1 MMPAS
6 ESMLKEPP
14 VSFPYPR
21 LADAIESVLLSEE
34 QIQERIRELGEQIA
48 RDYAGKDL
56 VLIGVLKGVALFF
69 GDMMR
74 AIDLPI
80 EIDFM
85 AVSSYGASTRSSG
98 VVRILKD
105 LDETITGRHVL
116 ILEDIIDTG
125 LTLSYLVRTLMERR
139 PASLEICTMLDKPA
153 RRLVEVPVK
162 YTGFT
167 IPDQFVVGFGLD
179 YDQKFRNLPFVG
191 ILKPEVYSK

>member
-1 MMPAS
+1 MTAP
-6 ESMLKEPP
+6 ETTLKESP
-14 VSFPYPR
+14 VSFAYPR
-21 LADAIESVLLSEE
+21 LVDAIESVLFSEE
-34 QIQERIRELGEQIA
+34 QIRDRIRELGDQIA
-48 RDYAGKDL
+48 RDYAGKDV

-74 AIDLPI
+74 AIDLPL

-105 LDETITGRHVL
+105 LDESITGRHVL
-116 ILEDIIDTG
+116 IVEDIIDTG
-125 LTLSYLVRTLMERR
+125 LTLSYLIRTLMERR

-162 YTGFT
+162 YVGFT
-167 IPDQFVVGFGLD
+167 IPDQFVVGYGLD

>member
-1 MMPAS
+1 MSAP
-6 ESMLKEPP
+6 ESTLKETP
-14 VSFPYPR
+14 VSFAYPR
-21 LADAIESVLLSEE
+21 LVDAIESVLFSEE
-34 QIQERIRELGEQIA
+34 QIRERVRELGEQIA
-48 RDYAGKDL
+48 RDYAGKDV

-74 AIDLPI
+74 AIDLPL

-105 LDETITGRHVL
+105 LDESITGRHVL
-116 ILEDIIDTG
+116 IIEDIIDTG

-162 YTGFT
+162 YVGFT
-167 IPDQFVVGFGLD
+167 IPDQFVVGYGLD

>member
-1 MMPAS
+1 M
-6 ESMLKEPP
+6 
-14 VSFPYPR
+14 SFAYPR
-21 LADAIESVLLSEE
+21 LVDAIESVLISEE
-34 QIQERIRELGEQIA
+34 QIRERVRELGVQIA
-48 RDYAGKDL
+48 QDYAGKDL

-74 AIDLPI
+74 AIDLPLD
-80 EIDFM
+80 IDFM

-105 LDETITGRHVL
+105 LDESITGRHVL
-116 ILEDIIDTG
+116 IIEDIIDTG

-162 YTGFT
+162 YVGFT
-167 IPDQFVVGFGLD
+167 IPDQFVVGYGLD

>member
-1 MMPAS
+1 MSAP
-6 ESMLKEPP
+6 ESTLKESP
-14 VSFPYPR
+14 VSFAYPR
-21 LADAIESVLLSEE
+21 LVDAIESVLFSEE
-34 QIQERIRELGEQIA
+34 QIKERVRELGEQIA
-48 RDYAGKDL
+48 RDYAGKDV

-74 AIDLPI
+74 AIDLPL

-105 LDETITGRHVL
+105 LDESITGRHVL

-162 YTGFT
+162 YVGFT
-167 IPDQFVVGFGLD
+167 IPDQFVVGYGLD

>member
-1 MMPAS
+1 MSAP
-6 ESMLKEPP
+6 ETTLKEPP

-21 LADAIESVLLSEE
+21 LVDAIESVLLSEE
-34 QIQERIRELGEQIA
+34 QIRDRIRELGEQIA
-48 RDYAGKDL
+48 QDYAGKDV

-74 AIDLPI
+74 AIDLPL

-105 LDETITGRHVL
+105 LDESITGRHVL

-125 LTLSYLVRTLMERR
+125 LTLSYLIRTLMERR

-162 YTGFT
+162 YVGFT
-167 IPDQFVVGFGLD
+167 IPDQFVVGYGLD

>member
-1 MMPAS
+1 MSAP
-6 ESMLKEPP
+6 ETTLKEPL

-21 LADAIESVLLSEE
+21 LVDAIESVLLSEE
-34 QIQERIRELGEQIA
+34 QIRDRIRELGEQIA
-48 RDYAGKDL
+48 QDYAGKDV

-74 AIDLPI
+74 AIDLPL

-105 LDETITGRHVL
+105 LDESITGRHVL

-125 LTLSYLVRTLMERR
+125 LTLSYLIRTLMERR

-162 YTGFT
+162 YVGFT
-167 IPDQFVVGFGLD
+167 IPDQFVVGYGLD

>member
-1 MMPAS
+1 MPAS

>member
-1 MMPAS
+1 MTAP
-6 ESMLKEPP
+6 ESTLKESP
-14 VSFPYPR
+14 VSFAYPR
-21 LADAIESVLLSEE
+21 LVDAIESVLFSEE
-34 QIQERIRELGEQIA
+34 QIRDRIRELGDQIA
-48 RDYAGKDL
+48 RDYAGKDV

-74 AIDLPI
+74 AIDLPL

-105 LDETITGRHVL
+105 LDESITGRHVL
-116 ILEDIIDTG
+116 IVEDIIDTG
-125 LTLSYLVRTLMERR
+125 LTLSYLIRTLMERR

-162 YTGFT
+162 YVGFT
-167 IPDQFVVGFGLD
+167 IPDQFVVGYGLD